1 MVRRD
6 RMLRKPRK
14 INKEGDWNLYK
25 KLRNSCNNKM
35 KYAKREYQ
43 KDFLNENLSNPRRF
57 WNTIKDIFPT
67 KTKAMESGVCS
78 DQNQPSIF
86 SEYYANVVQYLKQ
99 KSFSMIDFVWREP
112 FVMTSRTERVF
123 EMKYI
128 CRGFVLKEP
137 KQLKRNKATGVDEMP
152 PGMLK
157 DIREYIADLLCY
169 ILNLSVETAT
179 VPSKLKIARL
189 IPIHKSGSR
198 KPPENFRPISV
209 LPVLSKLLEKYI
221 HRQYMDFFG

>member
-1 MVRRD
+1 MQR
-6 RMLRKPRK
+6 
-14 INKEGDWNLYK
+14 ICFEGPETTQK
-25 KLRNSCNNKM
+25 K
-35 KYAKREYQ
+35 Y
-43 KDFLNENLSNPRRF
+43 
-57 WNTIKDIFPT
+57 
-67 KTKAMESGVCS
+67 
-78 DQNQPSIF
+78 
-86 SEYYANVVQYLKQ
+86 
-99 KSFSMIDFVWREP
+99 
-112 FVMTSRTERVF
+112 
-123 EMKYI
+123 
-128 CRGFVLKEP
+128 
-137 KQLKRNKATGVDEMP
+137 KATGVDEMP

-169 ILNLSVETAT
+169 ILNLSLETAT